1 MEEASQLMFQNHIK
15 MVRYLSYHRD
25 SLWFVAEYYFQ
36 KQLVV
41 KDTNHNCQSFTLILE
56 EGMEDYANLNK
67 SSEKQYI
74 KYFISK
80 GKKELFTWLSCLI
93 KGVLELQGMGIFHA
107 DLELRNTIKL
117 EKRSGEI
124 TYKIIDFDRT
134 FKIRGIPSERHT
146 SLLEHTKAI
155 IKFWINSDTALK

>member
-1 MEEASQLMFQNHIK
+1 M
-15 MVRYLSYHRD
+15 
-25 SLWFVAEYYFQ
+25 
-36 KQLVV
+36 
-41 KDTNHNCQSFTLILE
+41 
-56 EGMEDYANLNK
+56 
-67 SSEKQYI
+67 
-74 KYFISK
+74 
-80 GKKELFTWLSCLI
+80 
-93 KGVLELQGMGIFHA
+93 QGMGIFHA

-134 FKIRGIPSERHT
+134 FKIRGIPSEKHT